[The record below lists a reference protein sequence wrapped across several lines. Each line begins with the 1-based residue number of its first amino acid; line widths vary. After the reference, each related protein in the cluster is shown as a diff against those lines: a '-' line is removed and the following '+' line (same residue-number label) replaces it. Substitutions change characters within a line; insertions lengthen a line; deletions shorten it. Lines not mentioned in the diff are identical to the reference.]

1 MVKIN
6 AHKIMGSKKN
16 KKLFYNTDV
25 RNPLVKYNNF
35 IKISPEDDVLPLFSE
50 ISDELPAPFW
60 DGHQN
65 ALNCY
70 WKAWEIAF
78 SNLRKPK
85 QNSGFITNFIDTAF
99 NKNLFM
105 WDSAFIVMFGRY
117 GTRVFDF
124 QKTLNNFYA
133 HQHYDGYICREIRER
148 DGADTMMKYDVCS
161 TGPNILPWAEW
172 EYFLNFGDEER
183 LLNVF
188 YPLLAY
194 YQWFRTYRSWQNGTY
209 FSSGWGCGMDNQPR
223 LPNKRDN
230 MEWSHGH
237 MSWIDI
243 TFQQILAGSLL
254 IKMAERLGKQ
264 NKVED
269 LKIEVNRLKNYVN
282 EKMWDENSCY
292 YYDCYKDGKLS
303 TVKTIGAYWALLAE
317 AVPQERLAAFI
328 DHLRNVREFNRPH
341 RIPSLSADHELYH
354 PKGLYWLGGVWPSTN
369 YMVLRG
375 LNYVGEDEL
384 AHEIAIN
391 HLNNVI
397 EVFNETETLWE
408 NYAPE
413 IPSPGQPAKDDFVG
427 WTGLVPISVLIENV
441 LGIRPN
447 TPENELIWDIR
458 LLERHGIQKYPFG
471 RECEVDLECDAR
483 DSFDE
488 EPTIKVKSS
497 KPIILV
503 VKWKSG
509 KKKVEVK

>member
-6 AHKIMGSKKN
+6 ANKIKASKKN
-16 KKLFYNTDV
+16 KRLFYNTDV
-25 RNPLVKYNNF
+25 RNPLVRQNRF

-50 ISDELPAPFW
+50 ISDDLPAPFW
-60 DGHQN
+60 AGHQN
-65 ALNCY
+65 VLNCY

-117 GTRVFDF
+117 GARVFDF
-124 QKTLNNFYA
+124 QKTLDNFYA
-133 HQHYDGYICREIRER
+133 HQHYDGYICREIKER
-148 DGADTMMKYDVCS
+148 DGADTMMKFDVCS

-223 LPNKRDN
+223 LPSKKDN
-230 MEWSHGH
+230 MMWSHGH

-243 TFQQILAGSLL
+243 TFQQIFAGSLL
-254 IKMAERLGKQ
+254 VKMAEILGKQ
-264 NKVED
+264 KKVED
-269 LKIEVNRLKNYVN
+269 LKLEVDRLIKFVN
-282 EKMWDENSCY
+282 EKMWDEKSCF
-292 YYDCYKDGKLS
+292 YYDRFKDGELS
-303 TVKTIGAYWALLAE
+303 TVKTIGAYWALLAD
-317 AVPQERLAAFI
+317 AVTPEKLAPFI
-328 DHLRNVREFNRPH
+328 DHLRNEREFNRPH
-341 RIPSLSADHELYH
+341 RIPSLSADHKLYH
-354 PKGLYWLGGVWPSTN
+354 PKGLYWLGSVWPSTN

-413 IPSPGQPAKDDFVG
+413 TPSPGQPAKNNFVG

-447 TPENELIWDIR
+447 IPKNELIWDIR
-458 LLERHGIQKYPFG
+458 LLERHGIKKYPFG
-471 RECEVDLECDAR
+471 RESEVDLECDAR

-497 KPIILV
+497 KPIMLV
-503 VKWKSG
+503 VKWKNG